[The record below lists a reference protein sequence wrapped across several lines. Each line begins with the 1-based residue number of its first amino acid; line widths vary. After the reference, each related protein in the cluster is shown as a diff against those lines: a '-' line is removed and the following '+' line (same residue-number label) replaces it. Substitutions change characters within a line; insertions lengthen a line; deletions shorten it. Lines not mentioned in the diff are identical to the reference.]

1 MSEHLTA
8 TRAGERFAT
17 AIAAATDC
25 HQACIEALSYGL
37 QRRDES
43 AHLLH
48 ARLMLD
54 CAQVCDAARDMML
67 RSSDFAHQMA
77 ALCAEVCDRN
87 AASCDRLGE
96 GMDACA
102 AACRHCAEACRGVG

>member
-1 MSEHLTA
+1 LSEHLTA

-17 AIAAATDC
+17 AIEAATDC

-37 QRRDES
+37 QQKGES

-48 ARLMLD
+48 SRLMLD
-54 CAQVCDAARDMML
+54 CAQVCDVTRDMML

-77 ALCAEVCDRN
+77 ALCAEVCERS

-96 GMDACA
+96 GMDTCA
-102 AACRHCAEACRGVG
+102 GACRRCAEACRGLG

>member
-1 MSEHLTA
+1 MSEHLTT
-8 TRAGERFAT
+8 TRAGERFAI
-17 AIAAATDC
+17 AIDAATDC
-25 HQACIEALSYGL
+25 HQSCIEALSYGL
-37 QRRDES
+37 QRRGAS

-54 CAQVCDAARDMML
+54 CAQVCDATRDMML

-77 ALCAEVCDRN
+77 ALCAEVCDRS

-102 AACRHCAEACRGVG
+102 EACRHCAEACRGVG